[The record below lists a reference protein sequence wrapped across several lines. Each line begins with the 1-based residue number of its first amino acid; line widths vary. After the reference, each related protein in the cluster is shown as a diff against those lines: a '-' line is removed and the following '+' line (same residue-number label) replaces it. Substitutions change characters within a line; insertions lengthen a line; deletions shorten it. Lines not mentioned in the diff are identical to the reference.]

1 MIPNE
6 KRITV
11 RFNTFP
17 SKFSLDVPFD
27 KSDLNDKQIE
37 GPIIHV
43 NLQVENDRFIFSNNV
58 NSGEKLFVS
67 CDIRFPLG
75 TS

>member
-1 MIPNE
+1 MIPN
-6 KRITV
+6 KKGIIV

-43 NLQVENDRFIFSNNV
+43 NMQVGNVRYKEFKIFKKGKKKCV
-58 NSGEKLFVS
+58 KNSLFHES
-67 CDIRFPLG
+67 
-75 TS
+75 